1 MNGLTK
7 IDFPDIE
14 GIEVPPFVRNI
25 ADGKT
30 PPNRRSECFQF
41 PLDQPK
47 MSQIQHELEA
57 LTKSDSSLIQKYVG
71 LYHQIRMLKEEVE
84 CYNHEASKLI
94 RTEEERKKYA
104 VRRTDIPAQ
113 ALARLP
119 SAADSSVFGEK
130 KAEKQRTSKSGKS
143 GGRAKSSSLSVRNDS
158 VNSIVSSNSSND
170 SEALKR
176 QMEEEEKEFGEISM
190 PEEGELS
197 NLDVQWFLNY
207 NKSLSRKAKQ

>member
-1 MNGLTK
+1 M
-7 IDFPDIE
+7 
-14 GIEVPPFVRNI
+14 
-25 ADGKT
+25 
-30 PPNRRSECFQF
+30 
-41 PLDQPK
+41 
-47 MSQIQHELEA
+47 
-57 LTKSDSSLIQKYVG
+57 
-71 LYHQIRMLKEEVE
+71 
-84 CYNHEASKLI
+84 I

-130 KAEKQRTSKSGKS
+130 KAEKQRASKS